1 MINVPYRHRLPCSGV
16 VVLDYRSLW
25 PKESSLMST
34 EALKL
39 VGTHR
44 NGKPIVIRRET
55 DPRILQ
61 MRRELNRYA
70 LRRVAEQW
78 LKEIR

>member
-1 MINVPYRHRLPCSGV
+1 
-16 VVLDYRSLW
+16 
-25 PKESSLMST
+25 MST

-39 VGTHR
+39 VGTYR

-70 LRRVAEQW
+70 LRRIAEQW
-78 LKEIR
+78 LKEIQ